1 MIDTIQVTTV
11 SKKIGVTTSAQRLSM
26 GDILPVVI
34 KCKSM
39 GDIAI
44 LGQLVDIVCV
54 NLFGCNG
61 KI

>member
-1 MIDTIQVTTV
+1 LVIDTIQVTTV
-11 SKKIGVTTSAQRLSM
+11 SKKIGVTTGAQRLSM
-26 GDILPVVI
+26 GDILVI

-54 NLFGCNG
+54 ILFGCNG
-61 KI
+61 KS